1 MGAWGCGPFDN
12 DTADDFLAE
21 LVRTDDTPAHLRK
34 VLSRVADAPGR
45 VDAVDGDRAA
55 AAAALVAIRFAGL
68 EMDPELADDLGA
80 HMFDCAEDLA
90 ALAGRALDRLLD
102 PADNEWHDLWVRSNG
117 LDEVA
122 EELEPFRRAVAR
134 P

>member
-1 MGAWGCGPFDN
+1 VGAWGCGPFDN

-68 EMDPELADDLGA
+68 EMDPELTD
-80 HMFDCAEDLA
+80 DLA
-90 ALAGRALDRLLD
+90 AHATAASGPPHRHGGQHHR
-102 PADNEWHDLWVRSNG
+102 HDFW
-117 LDEVA
+117 
-122 EELEPFRRAVAR
+122 
-134 P
+134 

>member
-12 DTADDFLAE
+12 DTAGDFLAE
-21 LVRTDDTPAHLRK
+21 LERTGDTPAHLRK
-34 VLSRVADAPGR
+34 ILSQVVDAPGR

-55 AAAALVAIRFAGL
+55 AAAALVAIRYAGL
-68 EMDPELADDLGA
+68 EVDPELADDLAA
-80 HMFDCAEDLA
+80 HVFGCPEDLA
-90 ALAGRALDRLLD
+90 VLAGRTFDRLLD

-117 LDEVA
+117 LDDVA
-122 EELEPFRRAVAR
+122 AELKPYRRAVGR